1 VATVASGG
9 AALADG
15 YQFAPAVAFD
25 GTNYLVA
32 WQDGRGTYYDVY
44 GARVSPAGAV
54 LDPAGIAISTAGN
67 HQEAPSVTFDGTN
80 HLGAWQDSRSGT
92 SWDTYGAR
100 VSPAGAVLDP
110 GGLAIS
116 TESGQQLTPT
126 LAFDGT
132 NYLVAWEDSRFGQL
146 AGESGPDTARS
157 GASGVFTRGEW
168 AASSGRA
175 RGPASP
181 SVVASRSGWS

>member
-15 YQFAPAVAFD
+15 HQFAPAVAFD

-54 LDPAGIAISTAGN
+54 LDPAGIAFSTAERE
-67 HQEAPSVTFDGTN
+67 QLAP
-80 HLGAWQDSRSGT
+80 A
-92 SWDTYGAR
+92 
-100 VSPAGAVLDP
+100 
-110 GGLAIS
+110 
-116 TESGQQLTPT
+116 

-132 NYLVAWEDSRFGQL
+132 NYFVTWPIATS
-146 AGESGPDTARS
+146 TA
-157 GASGVFTRGEW
+157 
-168 AASSGRA
+168 
-175 RGPASP
+175 PA
-181 SVVASRSGWS
+181 